1 MPAELIAA
9 AELSRRDLTQWRV
22 LAARAVEPNP
32 FFEQEYVLP
41 LASGLN
47 CEQEVQLL
55 VVRDRDR
62 WRACMPVH
70 TEKRWHGLP
79 IRSLATWLGHPL
91 YGLLGTPL
99 VAPERSGESLAELLD
114 GIPGSVRGAKFGALE
129 RVTSDGPLG
138 QPLMALLE
146 ERRPAPL
153 LFERYERA
161 ALRRR
166 PKPTYIEETLS
177 SKHRREL
184 RRLRRKLGEELGG
197 EPTVVDRAGD
207 DSAYADFVALE
218 AAGSLAKSGTVI
230 AADPGH
236 VAFFTA
242 MCRAFAARGRLQ
254 LLALQAGDQTVA
266 MKCNLIAGST
276 IFFFKIAY
284 DERWSAYSP
293 GILLELEMLKLFH
306 ENSDVDLMDSCADA
320 NNSMINRLW
329 PDRRELITH
338 LLPAAGLT
346 GRATRPA
353 LAAARSLR
361 DFKRERRNR

>member
-1 MPAELIAA
+1 VPAELIAA
-9 AELSRRDLTQWRV
+9 AELSRRDLTQWRE

-138 QPLMALLE
+138 QPLMALL
-146 ERRPAPL
+146 
-153 LFERYERA
+153 
-161 ALRRR
+161 
-166 PKPTYIEETLS
+166 
-177 SKHRREL
+177 
-184 RRLRRKLGEELGG
+184 
-197 EPTVVDRAGD
+197 
-207 DSAYADFVALE
+207 
-218 AAGSLAKSGTVI
+218 
-230 AADPGH
+230 
-236 VAFFTA
+236 
-242 MCRAFAARGRLQ
+242 
-254 LLALQAGDQTVA
+254 
-266 MKCNLIAGST
+266 
-276 IFFFKIAY
+276 
-284 DERWSAYSP
+284 
-293 GILLELEMLKLFH
+293 
-306 ENSDVDLMDSCADA
+306 
-320 NNSMINRLW
+320 
-329 PDRRELITH
+329 
-338 LLPAAGLT
+338 
-346 GRATRPA
+346 
-353 LAAARSLR
+353 
-361 DFKRERRNR
+361 